1 MVQKKMK
8 KNSNIY
14 NVLLG
19 CLTKQGKKNVAKNIL
34 NDVFNKVIF
43 GTKKSSSYIMKTII
57 AKLDSI
63 IEVKSV
69 KIRKNTFLVP
79 TPVSS
84 KRRNYLIVKKILQSV
99 KEDSTNRPMSQ
110 KLSEEIVNIATQK
123 SSKSVSK
130 KMLITKQA
138 VLNRANTHYR
148 W

>member
-1 MVQKKMK
+1 MK

-14 NVLLG
+14 DVLLG
-19 CLTKQGKKNVAKNIL
+19 CITKQGKRTTAKNIL
-34 NDVFNKVIF
+34 NEVFTKVSIN
-43 GTKKSSSYIMKTII
+43 TKKPSSYIMKTII

-79 TPVSS
+79 TPVNS

-99 KEDSTNRPMSQ
+99 KEDSTNRPIAQ
-110 KLSEEIVNIATQK
+110 KISEEIVNIVTQK
-123 SSKSVSK
+123 SSKSLSK
-130 KMLITKQA
+130 KILITKQA
-138 VLNRANTHYR
+138 VTNRANTHYR